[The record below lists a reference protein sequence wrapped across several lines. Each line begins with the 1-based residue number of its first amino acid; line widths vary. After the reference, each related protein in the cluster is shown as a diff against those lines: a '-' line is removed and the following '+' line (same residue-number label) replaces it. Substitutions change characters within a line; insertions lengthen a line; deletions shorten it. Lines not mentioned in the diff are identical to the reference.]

1 MDRCSFARMVRERM
15 LRLDGATGTE
25 LAKQGM
31 PPGVCPEKWVTE
43 NPQALCAVQGAY
55 VSAGSN
61 IVYAPTFGANPFK
74 LAEFGLEEKC
84 REMNAALVGI
94 SRKAVAGK
102 ALVFGDIAP
111 TGQLI
116 EPFGEL
122 PFEECVSAYKI
133 QVAGLLE
140 GGADGFAIETMMD
153 LQECRAALLAVR
165 ELAPDHPVIVTMTFD
180 DSGRTLTGC
189 DPVSALICLQALG
202 ADAFG
207 CNCSVGPEAMAQVI
221 ARLKPYAQ
229 IPLVAKPNA
238 GLPRLE
244 GDRTVFDL
252 DPAGFGAAAKLLT
265 AAGAAILGGCCGTT
279 PAHIAELDKA
289 LGDAS
294 GVIFSGVTG
303 MVSSTGAF
311 RRIAPG

>member
-1 MDRCSFARMVRERM
+1 MIRERV

-74 LAEFGLEEKC
+74 LAEFGLEDKC

-94 SRKAVAGK
+94 SRNAVAGK

-180 DSGRTLTGC
+180 ETKITDVQV
-189 DPVSALICLQALG
+189 DVSAETPEIGGIHGETLRAQLLEKQS
-202 ADAFG
+202 AD
-207 CNCSVGPEAMAQVI
+207 I
-221 ARLKPYAQ
+221 
-229 IPLVAKPNA
+229 
-238 GLPRLE
+238 
-244 GDRTVFDL
+244 D
-252 DPAGFGAAAKLLT
+252 
-265 AAGAAILGGCCGTT
+265 
-279 PAHIAELDKA
+279 
-289 LGDAS
+289 
-294 GVIFSGVTG
+294 GVTG
-303 MVSSTGAF
+303 ATFTSDAMRQNIERAIEYYQKHKLTSGF
-311 RRIAPG
+311 